1 MKKGEFTNKN
11 IEEAKTNI
19 ISTINFIP
27 EEQDTELIYY
37 FSQELSG
44 YEMSSKEY
52 IQKIKIFIEIKQK
65 NIEQIEDIIDL
76 ASRIQINTIYFL
88 KN

>member
-1 MKKGEFTNKN
+1 MKKGEFTDKN

-44 YEMSSKEY
+44 YEMGYEEY
-52 IQKIKIFIEIKQK
+52 IEKINSITKE
-65 NIEQIEDIIDL
+65 NIIDL
-76 ASRIQINTIYFL
+76 ANRIQVNTIYFL

>member
-1 MKKGEFTNKN
+1 MKKGEFTDKN

-27 EEQDTELIYY
+27 EEQDTELMYY

-44 YEMSSKEY
+44 YEMSSEEY
-52 IQKIKIFIEIKQK
+52 IAKINSITKE
-65 NIEQIEDIIDL
+65 NIVDL
-76 ASRIQINTIYFL
+76 ANRIQVNTVYFMNNNKL
-88 KN
+88 